1 MKRDQLKDL
10 QLTDEQI
17 EQIMKLN
24 GHDIEKAK
32 GSFETLQ
39 AENEALKKQTAD
51 YEASLKNFK
60 KSAKDNE
67 ELTAQIEELQ
77 NQSKKQKDE
86 FEATVH
92 GLKLNSAVKDAL
104 ASAHVRNAKA
114 VKGLLDMDKVD
125 FDKDG
130 NLTGLDDQLAA
141 IRESD
146 GYLFDEGNRADYDPA
161 NGQPAKADPVQAM
174 VDVFKGVTNN

>member
-32 GSFETLQ
+32 RSFETLR

-51 YEASLKNFK
+51 YEASIKNFK

-67 ELTAQIEELQ
+67 ELQ
-77 NQSKKQKDE
+77 NQSKKKKDE

-92 GLKLNSAVKDAL
+92 GLKVNV
-104 ASAHVRNAKA
+104 VI
-114 VKGLLDMDKVD
+114 
-125 FDKDG
+125 
-130 NLTGLDDQLAA
+130 T
-141 IRESD
+141 
-146 GYLFDEGNRADYDPA
+146 
-161 NGQPAKADPVQAM
+161 
-174 VDVFKGVTNN
+174 

>member
-24 GHDIEKAK
+24 GHDIEKAN
-32 GSFETLQ
+32 GNFETLQ

-51 YEASLKNFK
+51 YEASLKSFK

-77 NQSKKQKDE
+77 KQSKKQKDE
-86 FEATVH
+86 FKATVH

-104 ASAHVRNAKA
+104 AS
-114 VKGLLDMDKVD
+114 
-125 FDKDG
+125 
-130 NLTGLDDQLAA
+130 
-141 IRESD
+141 EC
-146 GYLFDEGNRADYDPA
+146 
-161 NGQPAKADPVQAM
+161 
-174 VDVFKGVTNN
+174 

>member
-17 EQIMKLN
+17 DQIMKLN

-67 ELTAQIEELQ
+67 ELQ

-114 VKGLLDMDKVD
+114 VKGLLDMDKVG

-130 NLTGLDDQLAA
+130 NLTGLDDQLTA

-161 NGQPAKADPVQAM
+161 NGQPPKADPVQAM